1 MKKRIKL
8 SVTRTLAPVALAMS
22 IAACTSNAPLRNTVD
37 ITEAPTHSAQS
48 YLVKADSSQGTLQN
62 DWLIM
67 ALKAAVQTGNVA
79 EANLLLI
86 RLNKAT
92 LNDSQSAE
100 KQLANAHLLMLREQ
114 DKAALEQLAFKPWWK
129 LSDSQWLA
137 FYQTKSQIN
146 TKLESWFEAAKSL
159 VHVYDL
165 TNDSNEQEQLAE
177 QIWSSLDHYTEAE
190 ITELTVE
197 PNEDELD
204 GWVQLAIYV
213 KTLNGSLSQLKNT
226 LTKWFEENP
235 THPAAVHRP
244 EAISSILSLEVSAP
258 LHTALL
264 LPISGKFSQQAQ
276 LIRDGFM
283 FSFMNDHTRDPN
295 ATLTIIDTN
304 AESIEQVE
312 NQLENSNIDFVVGPL
327 IKENVLALKEV
338 EKKRN
343 HTLSMLA
350 LNIPDK
356 IDASEDTCY
365 FALSPEQ
372 EAHQA
377 AKHLFKEGYR
387 YPLILAPNSSFGQR
401 VTNAFDAEWSKYSKN
416 PVAVSNFND
425 KHKLQKDINSIFGLK
440 TSQQN
445 IAQMQSLLGIP
456 LESQPRSRR
465 DIDAVYIVA
474 NSGELTLIKPFIEVA
489 INPDTTPPKLFSSSR
504 SNSGKKQYEDLSG
517 VVYSDI
523 PLLIEPKADV
533 AKQLNALWPK
543 ESFAEK
549 RLKAMGMDAYQ
560 LLMEL
565 PQMKVVQGYQ
575 IDGETGKLSID
586 DQCVVQRELSWGEH
600 ESL

>member
-1 MKKRIKL
+1 MKNRIKL
-8 SVTRTLAPVALAMS
+8 SVTRTLAPVALAISM
-22 IAACTSNAPLRNTVD
+22 AACTTTAPLSNTVD
-37 ITEAPTHSAQS
+37 ITQAPTHNIQS

-67 ALKAAVQTGNVA
+67 ALKAAVQKGDTTQ
-79 EANLLLI
+79 ANLLLL
-86 RLNKAT
+86 RLKKAT
-92 LNDSQSAE
+92 LNEGQSAE
-100 KQLANAHLLMLREQ
+100 QQLANAHLLMMQ
-114 DKAALEQLAFKPWWK
+114 DQYNAASRQLEFKPWWK
-129 LSDSQWLA
+129 LSNSQWLA
-137 FYQTKSQIN
+137 FYQTKAQIN
-146 TKLESWFEAAKSL
+146 TKLENWFTAAKSL
-159 VHVYDL
+159 VHTYDL
-165 TNDSNEQEQLAE
+165 TQDNDTQEQIAQ
-177 QIWSSLDHYTEAE
+177 QIWVSLSHYSEDE
-190 ITELTVE
+190 ITELKLN

-213 KTLNGSLSQLKNT
+213 KTLKGNLSQLKNT
-226 LTKWFEENP
+226 LTKWIEENP
-235 THPAAVHRP
+235 THPAAIHQP
-244 EAISSILSLEVSAP
+244 EAITSILALKVSAP

-283 FSFMNDHTRDPN
+283 FSMMNDHNRDPN

-304 AESIEQVE
+304 AESMEQIE
-312 NQLENSNIDFVVGPL
+312 NRLEGSDIDFVVGPL
-327 IKENVLALKEV
+327 IKNNILTLKEL
-338 EKKRN
+338 EKKR
-343 HTLSMLA
+343 HHPLAMLA

-356 IDASEDTCY
+356 IDPSENTCY

-377 AKHLFKEGYR
+377 AKHLFREGYR

-401 VTNAFDAEWSKYSKN
+401 VIHAFDAEWSKYSKN
-416 PVAVSNFND
+416 PVAVSNFTD
-425 KHKLQKDINSIFGLK
+425 KRKLQKDINAVFGLK
-440 TSQQN
+440 ASQQN
-445 IAQMQSLLGIP
+445 ITQMQSLLGMK

-474 NSGELTLIKPFIEVA
+474 NSAELTLIKPFIEVA

-517 VVYSDI
+517 VSYSDI

-533 AKQLNALWPK
+533 ARQLKALWPK

-565 PQMKVVQGYQ
+565 PQMKVVKGYQ
-575 IDGETGKLSID
+575 ADGETGKLSID
-586 DQCVVQRELSWGEH
+586 NQCVVQRELSWGEH
-600 ESL
+600 EAL

>member
-1 MKKRIKL
+1 MKNRIKL
-8 SVTRTLAPVALAMS
+8 SVTRTLAPVALAIS
-22 IAACTSNAPLRNTVD
+22 IAACTSNAPLDNTVD
-37 ITEAPTHSAQS
+37 ITMAPTHSVQS
-48 YLVKADSSQGTLQN
+48 YLVKADSSQGSLQN

-67 ALKAAVQTGNVA
+67 ALKAAVQKGDDT
-79 EANLLLI
+79 EANLLLQ
-86 RLNKAT
+86 RLAKVR
-92 LNDSQSAE
+92 LNDSQNAE
-100 KQLANAHLLMLREQ
+100 QQLAHTHLLLLLGQNE
-114 DKAALEQLAFKPWWK
+114 AAAEQLNFKPWWK

-137 FYQTKSQIN
+137 FYQTKAQIN
-146 TKLESWFEAAKSL
+146 TTLANWFEAAKSL

-165 TNDSNEQEQLAE
+165 TEDSSEQEQVAQ
-177 QIWSSLDHYTEAE
+177 QIWASLSHYSESE
-190 ITELTVE
+190 ITELNLE

-213 KTLNGSLSQLKNT
+213 KTLNGSLAQLKNT

-235 THPAAVHRP
+235 THPASIHRP
-244 EAISSILSLEVSAP
+244 EAINSILALKVSAP

-283 FSFMNDHTRDPN
+283 FSMMNDHARDPN

-304 AESIEQVE
+304 SESMTQIEQK
-312 NQLENSNIDFVVGPL
+312 LENSNIDFVVGPL
-327 IKENVLALKEV
+327 IKDNIVALKEA
-338 EKKRN
+338 EKQKN
-343 HTLSMLA
+343 HMLSMLA
-350 LNIPDK
+350 LNIPDQ
-356 IDASEDTCY
+356 IDPSQDTCY

-377 AKHLFKEGYR
+377 AIHLFRKGYR
-387 YPLILAPNSSFGQR
+387 YPLILAPSSSFGQR
-401 VTNAFDAEWSKYSKN
+401 VTKAFDAEWSKYSKN
-416 PVAVSNFND
+416 PVAVANFAD
-425 KHKLQKDINSIFGLK
+425 KRKLQKDINSVFGLNA
-440 TSQQN
+440 SQQN
-445 IAQMQSLLGIP
+445 IAQMQSLLGMK

-474 NSGELTLIKPFIEVA
+474 NSSELTLIKPFIEVA

-517 VVYSDI
+517 VAYSDI
-523 PLLIEPKADV
+523 PLLIEPKADI
-533 AKQLNALWPK
+533 ANQLATLWPK

-560 LLMEL
+560 LVMEL
-565 PQMKVVQGYQ
+565 PQMKVVKGYQ
-575 IDGETGKLSID
+575 TDGETGKLSID

-600 ESL
+600 EAL

>member
-37 ITEAPTHSAQS
+37 ITQAPTQSAQS

-67 ALKAAVQTGNVA
+67 ALKAAVQTGDYA

-86 RLNKAT
+86 RLNKAP

-100 KQLANAHLLMLREQ
+100 RQLANAHFLMLRGQ
-114 DKAALEQLAFKPWWK
+114 DQAALEQLAFKPWWK

-137 FYQTKSQIN
+137 FYQTKAQIS
-146 TKLESWFEAAKSL
+146 TKLENWFEAAKSL

-165 TNDSNEQEQLAE
+165 TDDPDEQQQLAE
-177 QIWSSLDHYTEAE
+177 QIWASLDHYSEAE
-190 ITELTVE
+190 VTELTVE
-197 PNEDELD
+197 PNEEELD
-204 GWVQLAIYV
+204 GWIQLAIYT
-213 KTLNGSLSQLKNT
+213 KTLNRSLSQLKNT
-226 LTKWFEENP
+226 LIKWLEENP
-235 THPAAVHRP
+235 THPAAIHQP
-244 EAISSILSLEVSAP
+244 EGITSILSLEVSVP

-283 FSFMNDHTRDPN
+283 FSLMNDHTRDPN

-304 AESIEQVE
+304 SEPMEQIES
-312 NQLENSNIDFVVGPL
+312 QLENSKIDFVVGPL
-327 IKENVLALKEV
+327 IKENVLKLKEI
-338 EKKRN
+338 EKNRN
-343 HTLSMLA
+343 HPLSMLA

-356 IDASEDTCY
+356 IDSSEDTCY

-372 EAHQA
+372 EANQA
-377 AKHLFKEGYR
+377 AKHLFMKGYR
-387 YPLILAPNSSFGQR
+387 YPLILAPNNSFGQR
-401 VTNAFDAEWSKYSKN
+401 VTNAFDSEWSKYSKN
-416 PVAVSNFND
+416 SVAVSNFND
-425 KHKLQKDINSIFGLK
+425 KHKLQKDINNVFGLK
-440 TSQQN
+440 ASQQN
-445 IAQMQSLLGIP
+445 IAQMQSLLGIT

-465 DIDAVYIVA
+465 DVDAVYIVA

-517 VVYSDI
+517 VAYSDI

-533 AKQLNALWPK
+533 AQQLNTLWPK

-565 PQMKVVQGYQ
+565 PQMKVVEGYQ
-575 IDGETGKLSID
+575 VDGETGKLSID